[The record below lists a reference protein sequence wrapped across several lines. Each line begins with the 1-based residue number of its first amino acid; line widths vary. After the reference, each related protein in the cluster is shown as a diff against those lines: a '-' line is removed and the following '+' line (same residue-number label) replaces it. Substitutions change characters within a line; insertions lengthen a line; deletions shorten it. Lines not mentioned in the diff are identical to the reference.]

1 MLTLKEL
8 QGYYSSTLCDRYFA
22 FHLATGETI
31 KVYFYRESFCHLLGI
46 QHITK
51 GRPFLGL
58 KGYQRIQS
66 GNITLKTLKIM
77 DKRQYGYIRN
87 RIRFLDHMD
96 ELLMHG
102 DLYRFYPDRVL
113 PPTKIHAS
121 ILLFDHEL
129 DVYLNLFLSKEQR
142 DSDIFTPLSFIPL
155 TEKDLR
161 PTRYLE
167 RQEFKKILSREII
180 PIPSISFEL
189 QFVFPHK

>member
-8 QGYYSSTLCDRYFA
+8 QDYYRSALCDRYFA
-22 FHLATGETI
+22 YHLATDETI

-51 GRPFLGL
+51 ERPFLGL
-58 KGYQRIQS
+58 KGYKRIQS
-66 GNITLKTLKIM
+66 EKITLKTLKAM

-96 ELLMHG
+96 SLLMNG

-113 PPTKIHAS
+113 PSTKIHAR

-129 DVYLNLFLSKEQR
+129 DLYLNLFLSKEQK
-142 DSDIFTPLSFIPL
+142 DGDTSTPLSFIPF
-155 TEKDLR
+155 TEKDQR

-167 RQEFKKILSREII
+167 HQEYKKILSREII
-180 PIPSISFEL
+180 PIPSVKF
-189 QFVFPHK
+189 

>member
-1 MLTLKEL
+1 MLTH
-8 QGYYSSTLCDRYFA
+8 G
-22 FHLATGETI
+22 G
-31 KVYFYRESFCHLLGI
+31 
-46 QHITK
+46 
-51 GRPFLGL
+51 
-58 KGYQRIQS
+58 
-66 GNITLKTLKIM
+66 
-77 DKRQYGYIRN
+77 
-87 RIRFLDHMD
+87 FLDHMD
-96 ELLMHG
+96 ELLMNG

-180 PIPSISFEL
+180 QIPSISF
-189 QFVFPHK
+189 